1 MSASGIRMYKLWSV
15 YIYVHSLGKWCDD
28 IYIVIFTFKTMVD
41 FSLHILILYT
51 ETPLN
56 TPPQVENVTVTR
68 GVSDGSPSLTVSWSA
83 VPGSGITYTVWYS
96 TQNCT
101 IKKPSSGATNKKGI
115 TSTSITLSGL
125 TQGTKYYIWV
135 TAVSSDAQGCYSTR
149 ESNTTF
155 KGI

>member
-1 MSASGIRMYKLWSV
+1 MLNSRLYMEYILMSASGIRMYKLWSV

-51 ETPLN
+51 ETPMN

-101 IKKPSSGATNKKGI
+101 IKNLHLEQQIRK
-115 TSTSITLSGL
+115 
-125 TQGTKYYIWV
+125 
-135 TAVSSDAQGCYSTR
+135 
-149 ESNTTF
+149 ESLVHQLR
-155 KGI
+155 